1 MLCRGSLK
9 TYSTRT
15 IQLVDEF
22 TRAHEQRVAL
32 ERPVEAVEVLH
43 SATVAAQVPHES
55 FALPFESELADGLAR
70 ASSHAHDAAGL
81 FASEIL
87 SALRGGWRC
96 RAAIRAWLAPTMISC
111 G

>member
-1 MLCRGSLK
+1 MVCRGSLK

-32 ERPVEAVEVLH
+32 ERPVEAVEALH

-70 ASSHAHDAAGL
+70 ASSHAHDAAGP
-81 FASEIL
+81 FASEL
-87 SALRGGWRC
+87 LRARRGAWSGC
-96 RAAIRAWLAPTMISC
+96 AATRAGRAPSKTTA
-111 G
+111 